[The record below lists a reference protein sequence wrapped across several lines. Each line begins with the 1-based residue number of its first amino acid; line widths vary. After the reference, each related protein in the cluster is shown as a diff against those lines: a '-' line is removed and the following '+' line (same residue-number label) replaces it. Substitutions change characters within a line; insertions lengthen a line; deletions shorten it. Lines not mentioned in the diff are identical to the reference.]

1 MMFLPPVILPFSSTC
16 KLGVS
21 GVSVR
26 AYLGDLDLHGGVVL
40 GSDESVGGRA
50 LAGDVEI
57 NNFSFVVFHD

>member
-16 KLGVS
+16 S
-21 GVSVR
+21 GVSRVVR

-50 LAGDVEI
+50 LAGNVEI